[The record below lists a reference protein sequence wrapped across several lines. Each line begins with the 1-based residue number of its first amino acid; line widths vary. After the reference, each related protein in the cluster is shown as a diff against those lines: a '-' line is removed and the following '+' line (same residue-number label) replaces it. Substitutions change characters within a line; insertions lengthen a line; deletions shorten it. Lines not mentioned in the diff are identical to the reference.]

1 MTEAEK
7 CLQMR
12 SNRGGQNSENGKN
25 GKKWP
30 KNGAGFFFAPYYENL
45 AYNKYINLIRPYMA

>member
-7 CLQMR
+7 CLRMR

-25 GKKWP
+25 GTKWP
-30 KNGAGFFFAPYYENL
+30 KNDAGFFFAPYYENL
-45 AYNKYINLIRPYMA
+45 AYN